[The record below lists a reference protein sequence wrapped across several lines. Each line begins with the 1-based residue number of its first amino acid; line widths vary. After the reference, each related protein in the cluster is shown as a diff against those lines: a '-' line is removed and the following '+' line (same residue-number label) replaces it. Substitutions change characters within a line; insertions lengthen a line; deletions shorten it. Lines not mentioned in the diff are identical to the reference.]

1 MAQPEEHVDIWIEQ
15 LIKTGSLNER
25 KNMFF
30 VVEDHNGERTT
41 LACDSKLFETIVY
54 ALSKALSDK
63 YRFSPKSPIGE
74 EEAIHTLVWDVEEV
88 LSGYRPDNDR
98 TVLMFETE
106 QKVPVYVAL
115 GEAHLKQLQS
125 SLRKAARTKQ
135 KMKNRKP
142 H

>member
-1 MAQPEEHVDIWIEQ
+1 MAQSEEHIDIWIKQ
-15 LIKTGSLNER
+15 LVKTGSLNER

-30 VVEDHNGERTT
+30 VVEDDDGERTT

-54 ALSKALSDK
+54 ALNDALSDK

-88 LSGYRPDNDR
+88 LSGYRPDDGR
-98 TVLMFETE
+98 IVLMFETQ

-115 GEAHLKQLQS
+115 AENHLKQLQS
-125 SLRKAARTKQ
+125 SLRKAVQTKR
-135 KMKNRKP
+135 KRKNLKP